1 MDSQEPRPRLPAIT
15 SLRFFAALHVA
26 LFHMNEMGVLTGP
39 RWLKSFAGI
48 GYVGVSFFFVLS
60 GFILV
65 YTYAGRRLKVDDF
78 WQARFARIY
87 PAYLFS
93 LLISLPF
100 FYFGTFRMH
109 VPFFAFAEQHFVLS
123 SALVLLLLQAWVPAA
138 ALLWNPVAWSLSVE
152 AFFYAIFP
160 FALARYS
167 KLSRTAWLLLIL
179 GCWIAG
185 LAVSGGYLLS
195 RSAEMGYVSS
205 TNWSNA
211 VQFVKFFPLVRL
223 PEFLMGM
230 ACGLLFLRSERN
242 PRHGLPLVALGLV
255 GVAATTLASRFV
267 PYLVVHT
274 ALSGPAFA
282 ALVYGVALQ
291 PSWASWLN
299 NRVLVLFGNASYSF
313 YLLHS
318 MTVWPFFHNTQTQ
331 AIRNQGFLGIGLWL
345 AMMLAIS
352 SLVYRFIE
360 EPARRKLRPH
370 KTVLEKPKMSAS
382 LPVVAEGAPNP

>member
-1 MDSQEPRPRLPAIT
+1 MSLEATRPRLPAVT
-15 SLRFFAALHVA
+15 SLRFFAAFHVA
-26 LFHMNEMGVLTGP
+26 LFHMNEMGALTGP

-65 YTYAGRRLKVDDF
+65 YTYAGRDINLRNF
-78 WQARFARIY
+78 WQTRFARIY
-87 PAYLFS
+87 PAYVFS

-100 FYFGTFRMH
+100 FYFGTFQMH
-109 VPFFAFAEQHFVLS
+109 VPFFAFAEQHFVLVS
-123 SALVLLLLQAWVPAA
+123 MLVLLLLQAWLPAA
-138 ALLWNPVAWSLSVE
+138 ALMWNPVAWSLSVE
-152 AFFYAIFP
+152 AFFYAVFP
-160 FALARYS
+160 FALTKYS
-167 KLSRTAWLLLIL
+167 KLSRTTLLALIPACWL
-179 GCWIAG
+179 AG
-185 LAVSGGYLLS
+185 MAVSAGYLLL
-195 RSAEMGYVSS
+195 RPAEMGYVSS
-205 TNWSNA
+205 NNWSSA

-230 ACGLLFLRSERN
+230 ACGFLFLHSERN
-242 PRHGLPLVALGLV
+242 PKRALPLVALGLL

-274 ALSGPAFA
+274 AMSGPAFA
-282 ALVYGVALQ
+282 ALVYGVALE
-291 PSWASWLN
+291 PKWAGWLN

-318 MTVWPFFHNTQTQ
+318 MTVWPFFHNMQTQ
-331 AIRNQGFLGIGLWL
+331 QVRNQGFVGIGIWL
-345 AMMLAIS
+345 AMMLTIS

-370 KTVLEKPKMSAS
+370 KIERPASTVV
-382 LPVVAEGAPNP
+382 LPSEG

>member
-1 MDSQEPRPRLPAIT
+1 MNFEESRPRLPAIT

-26 LFHMNEMGVLTGP
+26 LFHLNEMGVLTGP
-39 RWLKSFAGI
+39 RWLKAFAGI

-65 YTYAGRRLKVDDF
+65 YTYAGRKMDKADF

-93 LLISLPF
+93 LLISAPF
-100 FYFGTFRMH
+100 FYFGTFHMH
-109 VPFFAFAEQHFVLS
+109 IPFFAFAEQHF
-123 SALVLLLLQAWVPAA
+123 ALAVVSVVLLLQAWLPAA
-138 ALLWNPVAWSLSVE
+138 ALMWNPVAWSLSVE

-160 FALARYS
+160 FALDRYS
-167 KLSRTAWLLLIL
+167 KMSRTAWYALIPA
-179 GCWIAG
+179 CWLAG
-185 LAVSGGYLLS
+185 LAISGGYLLL
-195 RSAEMGYVSS
+195 RPAELGYVSS
-205 TNWSNA
+205 NNWSSA

-230 ACGLLFLRSERN
+230 ACGFLFLRSERN
-242 PRHGLPLVALGLV
+242 PRHGVPLVALGLL

-267 PYLVVHT
+267 PYLMVHT
-274 ALSGPAFA
+274 ALGGPAFA

-291 PSWASWLN
+291 PNWASWLN

-318 MTVWPFFHNTQTQ
+318 MTVWPFFHNSQTQ
-331 AIRNQGFLGIGLWL
+331 ALRNQGFAGIGLWL

-370 KTVLEKPKMSAS
+370 KPAAESATMPLS
-382 LPVVAEGAPNP
+382 A